1 MYKKFK
7 EGDVEGA
14 RFAVSMIVGRDTGT
28 LDEKGIARAAV
39 ETVAENTSDGVVA
52 PLLFLFLGGAVG
64 GFLYKAVNTM
74 DSMVGYKENGYL
86 YFGKAAARTDDVFN
100 YIPARL
106 SALFMLLAS
115 VVLRYRPRN
124 AWKIWRRDRR
134 LSLIHISEPTRRS

>member
-1 MYKKFK
+1 
-7 EGDVEGA
+7 
-14 RFAVSMIVGRDTGT
+14 
-28 LDEKGIARAAV
+28 
-39 ETVAENTSDGVVA
+39 
-52 PLLFLFLGGAVG
+52 
-64 GFLYKAVNTM
+64 M

-134 LSLIHISEPTRRS
+134 KHASPNSAQTESCARALWGFGWRGTPSITAFCTKNRTSATRCARSNPSTSCAPTV